1 MAKDPN
7 QVADKWAT
15 NLTNSTQSI
24 TNGVNAVTTA
34 PGQKAAQAVDL
45 WAQRVAASRNKWA
58 TNVGKVTLEEWKS
71 KMINVGIPRVASGA
85 TANKPKVASFL
96 TKFLPFQE
104 QVTNSVRA
112 MPKGTIEQSIAR
124 MTAQVRGT
132 AAYQG

>member
-7 QVADKWAT
+7 MVADKWAT

-85 TANKPKVASFL
+85 TANKPKVANFL

-104 QVTNSVRA
+104 QVTNQVRA

-132 AAYQG
+132 AQYQG